1 MSTCRGVR
9 RAPRGCCTASCCCTR
24 KSRENRCSTVPHGA
38 TSSRSTSV
46 ACDSRPSRSTRSPS
60 RSGTPSTSFA
70 RGEPLR
76 RRPAR
81 ALGRRDRPRGGVVG
95 GPVGCWAPRG
105 GAGGD
110 GWAARP
116 AREGVDLSGRR
127 HRRRVPRPGATAR
140 GRVQPALAR
149 TPHGPAGEGRTRPA
163 RRPGDRLG
171 RAAVAGRRLARAR
184 SLRHVRRHVPWP
196 PGPAAHPDVGDVRR
210 GLPAAEGF
218 PAARSLQPGGAG
230 APGAQRQPRGALLDG
245 GAVDRGGA
253 RRAPARHAGAIAS
266 RRARQDPVL
275 RMSKRTIA
283 VELATPGLDPQ
294 GRPARIPLAAGVG
307 PLEQYGEPDAGEHML
322 VNIGPQ
328 KPATHGVLRLVVEL
342 DGETEVR
349 VIPHLGYLHSG
360 FQKLGEYRHYN
371 QIIPLT
377 DRTDYL
383 SPMANNVGFA
393 LAAEKLMG
401 IEITPRCTVLRVI
414 ACEMSRIISHMVWL
428 GTTSIDLGAFTPFL
442 WAFQERERIYNLQE
456 MWTGARLTTS
466 VTRVGGM
473 MADVPD
479 DFVAGLRHFTQTF
492 PKTLSEIDRVLTRN
506 GVWVGRT
513 QGVGV
518 LTAAEAINHSLSGPM
533 LRASGVAYDVRKD
546 KPYLDYETYDFDVVV
561 GEHGDV
567 YDRYL
572 VRLEECSQSNC
583 ILQQALDRLPDG
595 PVNIADPRVILPPKS
610 RAMNDM
616 EAMIYHFKQVMEGV
630 KAPVGEAYVGIENPK
645 GELGT
650 YLVSDGTAKP
660 VRWRIRPPSF
670 INLSALPRMA
680 AGHLLSDLIAIN
692 ASVDIV
698 MGEVD
703 R

>member
-1 MSTCRGVR
+1 
-9 RAPRGCCTASCCCTR
+9 
-24 KSRENRCSTVPHGA
+24 
-38 TSSRSTSV
+38 
-46 ACDSRPSRSTRSPS
+46 
-60 RSGTPSTSFA
+60 
-70 RGEPLR
+70 
-76 RRPAR
+76 
-81 ALGRRDRPRGGVVG
+81 
-95 GPVGCWAPRG
+95 
-105 GAGGD
+105 
-110 GWAARP
+110 
-116 AREGVDLSGRR
+116 
-127 HRRRVPRPGATAR
+127 
-140 GRVQPALAR
+140 
-149 TPHGPAGEGRTRPA
+149 
-163 RRPGDRLG
+163 
-171 RAAVAGRRLARAR
+171 
-184 SLRHVRRHVPWP
+184 
-196 PGPAAHPDVGDVRR
+196 
-210 GLPAAEGF
+210 
-218 PAARSLQPGGAG
+218 
-230 APGAQRQPRGALLDG
+230 
-245 GAVDRGGA
+245 
-253 RRAPARHAGAIAS
+253 
-266 RRARQDPVL
+266 
-275 RMSKRTIA
+275 MSKRT
-283 VELATPGLDPQ
+283 VELELATPGLDAQ
-294 GRPARIPLAAGVG
+294 GQPVRVPLGVG
-307 PLEQYGEPDAGEHML
+307 VPGGAAPETAEPDLGGEHML

-328 KPATHGVLRLVVEL
+328 HPATHGVLRLVVEL
-342 DGETEVR
+342 DGETVVR
-349 VIPHLGYLHSG
+349 VIPHVGYLHSG
-360 FQKLGEYRHYN
+360 FEKLGEYRHYN

-401 IEITPRCTVLRVI
+401 LEITPRCTVLRVI

-479 DFVAGLRHFTQTF
+479 DFVAGLRHFVATF
-492 PKTLSEIDRVLTRN
+492 PKTLAELDRVLTRN
-506 GVWVGRT
+506 AVWVGRT
-513 QGVGV
+513 QGVGA

-533 LRASGVAYDVRKD
+533 LRASGVPFDVRRD
-546 KPYLDYETYDFDVVV
+546 RPYLGYETYDFEVVV

-572 VRLEECSQSNC
+572 VRLEECYQANR
-583 ILQQALDRLPDG
+583 ILAQALDRLPDG
-595 PVNIADPRVILPPKS
+595 PLNVADPRVILPPKS
-610 RAMNDM
+610 RAMSDM

-630 KAPVGEAYVGIENPK
+630 KAPVGETYVGIENPK

-670 INLSALPRMA
+670 INLSALPQMA
-680 AGHLLSDLIAIN
+680 TGHLLSDLIAIN